1 MKSIAQNSENEQHFS
16 ERIKKFF
23 REYEIGKALHTCNGH
38 KQKGFSVVEIMTYLF
53 SLVFL
58 NRSMFSDMN
67 SERKRSNFCQDT
79 AYRLKNTAYI
89 NWIKL
94 TTLV

>member
-58 NRSMFSDMN
+58 NRSMFSEWSFASIVNDH
-67 SERKRSNFCQDT
+67 FVYT
-79 AYRLKNTAYI
+79 
-89 NWIKL
+89 L
-94 TTLV
+94 TTAPLGRWLFLWG